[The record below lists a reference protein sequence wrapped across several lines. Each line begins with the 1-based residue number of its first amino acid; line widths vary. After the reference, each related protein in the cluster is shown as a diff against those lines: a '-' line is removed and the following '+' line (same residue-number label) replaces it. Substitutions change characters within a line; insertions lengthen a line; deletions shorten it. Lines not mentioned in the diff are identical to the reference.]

1 MSGSRSRAWPA
12 IGPLLLAVV
21 ALLTSSCGVSFYD
34 LPVERSVRG
43 DSYPVTAV
51 FTDASNLPRGGEVKL
66 GQATVGYVR
75 EITARDFRAQVGMDL
90 EPGVRLPVGTAAR
103 LNQTTALGEQYVDLQ
118 PPPNAE
124 GEPELGPNS
133 VIGLPQTS
141 RGPDVENTLAVL
153 GGVLNGSGI
162 DQARTVLSELHTTMD
177 GRGQQVRGLLQ
188 RLDGQLAVLDRRGAE
203 IDATIDSVNQVAAE
217 TAANRPVLEEAVDE
231 ITPAVE
237 HLASQRGEFER
248 LLGDVAELGD
258 SADGIV
264 RQAGPQVADQLEQL
278 RPVVDSFDGYDRRMS
293 GLLSSLHEVEQR
305 VGSAIPGDYL
315 NLDGT
320 LDVSGTLLPL
330 LTGGAPPPVP
340 GSGPLGELGEPGGPG
355 ELLTGGTR

>member
-1 MSGSRSRAWPA
+1 MSGTRCRASRAA
-12 IGPLLLAVV
+12 GTLRRAVLLTLVS
-21 ALLTSSCGVSFYD
+21 LLTSSCGLSFYD
-34 LPVERSVRG
+34 LPVERSVLG

-51 FTDASNLPRGGEVKL
+51 FSDASNVPRGGEVKL

-75 EITARDFRAQVGMDL
+75 EVTAQDFRARVRIDL
-90 EPGVRLPVGTAAR
+90 ERDVRLPVGTGVR
-103 LNQTTALGEQYVDLQ
+103 LNQTTALGERYVDLQ
-118 PPPNAE
+118 PPPDSA
-124 GEPELGPNS
+124 GAPELGPNS
-133 VIGLPQTS
+133 VIGLPRTS

-177 GRGQQVRGLLQ
+177 GRGQRVRGLLQ
-188 RLDGQLAVLDRRGAE
+188 RLDAQLAVIDRRGAE
-203 IDATIDSVNQVAAE
+203 IDATIGSVDRVAAD
-217 TAANRPVLEEAVDE
+217 TAANRPVLEAALHE

-237 HLASQRGEFER
+237 SLASQRGDVER
-248 LLGDVAELGD
+248 LLNDVTELGD
-258 SADGIV
+258 AADGVV
-264 RQAGPQVADQLEQL
+264 RRAGPELAAQLEQL
-278 RPVVDSFDGYDRRMS
+278 RPVLDSFAGYDDRMGGVLS
-293 GLLSSLHEVEQR
+293 ALRLLEQR
-305 VGSAIPGDYL
+305 LGSALPGDYL

-340 GSGPLGELGEPGGPG
+340 STGPPGGPG